1 MSDVLE
7 PMVEPEITIKI
18 EDALKKV
25 CMVSRTYCK
34 LSKGTKETLKKVL
47 SGQMRFVMLAKDA
60 DQKIKTVVMDLAN
73 KGNVPVVLIENRMD
87 LGRIVGVVETNEEGR
102 SIGGKGCSVAGVQ
115 DYCEQ
120 TMEAGLVQAALLTGI
135 LSK

>member
-1 MSDVLE
+1 MSEVQEL
-7 PMVEPEITIKI
+7 MVEPEKTTTI

-34 LSKGTKETLKKVL
+34 LSKGTKETLKKIL

-60 DQKIKTVVMDLAN
+60 DQKIKTIVMDLAS
-73 KGNVPVVLIENRMD
+73 KANVPVVLIETRAD
-87 LGRIVGVVETNEEGR
+87 LGKIVGVVEINEEGK
-102 SIGGKGCSVAGVQ
+102 SSGGKGCSVAGVQ

-120 TMEAGLVQAALLTGI
+120 TMEAGFVQAALLTGV

>member
-1 MSDVLE
+1 MSEVHE
-7 PMVEPEITIKI
+7 PIVESEKTITI

-34 LSKGTKETLKKVL
+34 LSKGTKETLKKIL

-60 DQKIKTVVMDLAN
+60 DQKIKTIVMDLAS
-73 KGNVPVVLIENRMD
+73 KANVPVVLIETRAD
-87 LGRIVGVVETNEEGR
+87 LGKIVGVVETNEEGK
-102 SIGGKGCSVAGVQ
+102 SSGGKGCSVAGVQ

-120 TMEAGLVQAALLTGI
+120 TMEAGFVQAALLTGV